1 MPIKVEISKISWEDV
16 TMRLLKMRYR
26 SAHFLAGCAI
36 ILLAA
41 AMFSGTALAAQTK
54 QMGFL
59 TPAAAVDALVKA
71 LGNGSEKEISG
82 VLGPGSKALI
92 SSGDAVEDKKDR
104 EKFLLLYSEKNLLRM
119 PSKSKFIL
127 YIGKNDWPFPIP
139 IVKTGEFWHFDAK
152 QGRGELLSRR
162 IGKNELSAIQTCLA
176 IADAER
182 EYASID
188 HNGNGR
194 LEYTQKLVST
204 KGKTDGLYWVV
215 NPGEKPSPL
224 GPLAAK
230 AQGEGYTKTDKPAPY
245 NGYYYRILSSQ
256 GAGARGGAYS
266 YIVNGHMIGGFALVA
281 YPASYGN
288 SGVMTFIVNF
298 DGIVYQ
304 KDLGPKT
311 VDIAL
316 AMKSYNPDRT
326 WKKVE

>member
-1 MPIKVEISKISWEDV
+1 
-16 TMRLLKMRYR
+16 MRLLKMRNQ
-26 SAHFLAGCAI
+26 SARFLTGCAI

-54 QMGFL
+54 QMTFP

-71 LGNGSEKEISG
+71 LGNGGEKGLSD

-92 SSGDAVEDKKDR
+92 SSGDAVEDRKDR
-104 EKFLLLYSEKNLLRM
+104 EKFILLYGEKNLLKM
-119 PSKSKFIL
+119 PSNSKFIL

-139 IVKTGEFWHFDAK
+139 IVKTGGLWHFDAK
-152 QGRGELLSRR
+152 QGRGELLRRR
-162 IGKNELSAIQTCLA
+162 IGKNELGAIQTCLA

-182 EYASID
+182 EYASAD
-188 HNGNGR
+188 RDGNRR

-204 KGKTDGLYWVV
+204 KGKTDGLYWEVK
-215 NPGEKPSPL
+215 PGEKPSPL

-230 AQGEGYTKTDKPAPY
+230 AQGEGYTKTDNPAPY
-245 NGYYYRILSSQ
+245 NGYYYRILTSQ
-256 GAGARGGAYS
+256 GASARGGAYS

-298 DGIVYQ
+298 DGTVYQ

-316 AMKSYNPDRT
+316 AMKAYNPDKT
-326 WKKVE
+326 WKKAE